1 METLKNSN
9 AMVEAKLL
17 LTNETVVHV
26 QSSVNDLEEFRIEI
40 ESDLTKNKRDIDTDF
55 PQLTGWKVMS

>member
-26 QSSVNDLEEFRIEI
+26 QSSVNDLEEFRTEI
-40 ESDLTKNKRDIDTDF
+40 ESDMTKNKRDIDTDF